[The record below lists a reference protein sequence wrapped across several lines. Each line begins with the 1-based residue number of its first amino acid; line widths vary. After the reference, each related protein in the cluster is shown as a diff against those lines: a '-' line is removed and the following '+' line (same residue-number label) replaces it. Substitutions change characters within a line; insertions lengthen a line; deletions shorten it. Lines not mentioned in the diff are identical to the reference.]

1 MTKFQSHSVKG
12 TQVIG
17 NIAKAN
23 GQLVQINN
31 VLNVQLWSI

>member
-23 GQLVQINN
+23 DQLNQINY
-31 VLNVQLWSI
+31 V